1 MSGTASAELVRVVQD
16 CVIENWICRWFYSK
30 TAKIMNAFRQ
40 VQATVFLLILAASA
54 RTVMLLQ
61 NREMATHPAFL
72 GFVGDWTI
80 MMAAMMLPSF
90 APIAS
95 RYSKMVDSRRWLGM
109 IGVVIGYV
117 GV

>member
-1 MSGTASAELVRVVQD
+1 
-16 CVIENWICRWFYSK
+16 
-30 TAKIMNAFRQ
+30 
-40 VQATVFLLILAASA
+40 
-54 RTVMLLQ
+54 MLLQ

-117 GV
+117 GVWSITGCFTYFVAQLITASMSQAPKTATTLAVSIFAVGGAISSRR